1 MVSIEK
7 NPTIEATNQLVGQ
20 TEKNNDLSSS
30 DNKVTSALINIV
42 TKIADN
48 RVMIIKENN
57 LRGISLKFPK

>member
-1 MVSIEK
+1 MVSIAK

-48 RVMIIKENN
+48 KVMIIKENN